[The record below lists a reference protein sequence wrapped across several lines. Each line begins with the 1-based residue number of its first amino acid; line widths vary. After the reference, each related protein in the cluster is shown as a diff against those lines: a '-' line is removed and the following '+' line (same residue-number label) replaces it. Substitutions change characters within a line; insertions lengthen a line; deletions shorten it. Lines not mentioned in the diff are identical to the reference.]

1 MPSVSAQQNDN
12 ASLLATYLD
21 FIRLRNTYPA
31 LATGTMSK
39 HPVYNETN
47 DAYPSLAAWYMTQG
61 DQQMLVLHNFGDTA
75 IELPLT
81 DAVQKA
87 VATQGTVEQATQDG
101 QTMIRL
107 GGYASAVYLL
117 E

>member
-1 MPSVSAQQNDN
+1 
-12 ASLLATYLD
+12 
-21 FIRLRNTYPA
+21 
-31 LATGTMSK
+31 
-39 HPVYNETN
+39 
-47 DAYPSLAAWYMTQG
+47 
-61 DQQMLVLHNFGDTA
+61 MLVLHNFGDTA